1 VNCAGCGADRGSTEG
16 GRSVGAHA
24 RLVSHDDYRD
34 EWPFGA
40 ARGVLR
46 CRRGGSGRA
55 VTFETGGV
63 VYGLNEAALR
73 RGSESVRPILLTDHA
88 GLPFDYSP
96 VLRDGL
102 ALCRR

>member
-1 VNCAGCGADRGSTEG
+1 
-16 GRSVGAHA
+16 
-24 RLVSHDDYRD
+24 
-34 EWPFGA
+34 
-40 ARGVLR
+40 LR
-46 CRRGGSGRA
+46 CRRAGTYRI

-63 VYGLNEAALR
+63 VYGLNKAALR
-73 RGSESVRPILLTDHA
+73 HGTAGVRPILLTDHA